1 MPPKKPLILGAT
13 VAIVAS
19 LLVWVTPGFARSE
32 ANVVCGQV
40 ITSSVVFSGDL
51 VGCPATGLIVQGS
64 NVTVDLNGH
73 LLRGT
78 GGGPGILVDNAGAGA
93 LAVTVKNGAIE
104 GFTEGIKSGAV
115 TANPLIDT
123 SPRFIG
129 LRISHNGTGISSLA
143 DFHLTLQDSSIV
155 DNTLNGVSL
164 SFAKVATL
172 QNNLIA
178 SNGGDGINA
187 SNESDGNTYRNNSV
201 VGNRGIGISVLS
213 SSSSLINNVA
223 TYNQG
228 GGIYASEQLSG
239 AAARSYV
246 LSGNEGSN
254 NGALGISSCS
264 LDGHGNPCVA
274 MMQDGGP
281 NVASGNN
288 DSQQCLNISC
298 GSPKTCATST
308 LRAGTKTLARFAADS
323 NGAGNAEAF
332 QATASV
338 DGTASLLCIFL
349 DQRNTANQLVAGVYT
364 DLGGHPGALLV
375 QGMIPRGALSNGSFN
390 TVWVPSIPL
399 AAGTKYWITALSPLG
414 SGTLRVRDHCCGL
427 GSFAPSAPSET
438 SKDSALIGL
447 PSD

>member
-1 MPPKKPLILGAT
+1 MPPKKPLIVGAT
-13 VAIVAS
+13 AAIVAL

-78 GGGPGILVDNAGAGA
+78 GGGPGILVDNVGAGA

-143 DFHLTLQDSSIV
+143 DFHLTLQDSSII
-155 DNTLNGVSL
+155 DNTLNGVTL
-164 SFAKVATL
+164 SFAKVATV

-239 AAARSYV
+239 
-246 LSGNEGSN
+246 G
-254 NGALGISSCS
+254 
-264 LDGHGNPCVA
+264 
-274 MMQDGGP
+274 
-281 NVASGNN
+281 
-288 DSQQCLNISC
+288 C
-298 GSPKTCATST
+298 GT
-308 LRAGTKTLARFAADS
+308 
-323 NGAGNAEAF
+323 
-332 QATASV
+332 
-338 DGTASLLCIFL
+338 
-349 DQRNTANQLVAGVYT
+349 
-364 DLGGHPGALLV
+364 
-375 QGMIPRGALSNGSFN
+375 
-390 TVWVPSIPL
+390 
-399 AAGTKYWITALSPLG
+399 
-414 SGTLRVRDHCCGL
+414 
-427 GSFAPSAPSET
+427 
-438 SKDSALIGL
+438 
-447 PSD
+447 